1 MKKVVQDLTSGGGY
15 CLPKDTKQLLANY
28 ADVPENLIE
37 AIVESNRTRKDFI
50 ADRVL
55 KLAGYYGYDAENEF
69 DEDKEKAVTIGV
81 YKRFTA
87 QYGLINSTANKRAF
101 RQDSSYCLLASL
113 EILDEDKNLKRL
125 ADIFTKRTIRKPE
138 PVTSVDTPSEAL
150 ALSIGEKAKVDVPF
164 MAELCGKTEQ
174 EVTEELA
181 GVIFRNPV
189 TQAWV
194 TADEYLSGNV
204 REKLATAETF
214 AANHPE
220 YQVNVEYNGIYFLP
234 KKTIFKSGS
243 QLAPEKVLE
252 CKYLRDKDERCG
264 YVSGLMFFNQMGL
277 TTQVPMMYEV
287 VSNKATNDYRET
299 SLAKSRVIV
308 RKPKVPV
315 TEKNYKALQFL
326 DMLKDVDVYSEV
338 TGKPLQDRLYRY
350 MDDANLSISEME
362 PYFAYYPDKLYKN
375 LVETRVIYNGLL
387 AQ

>member
-1 MKKVVQDLTSGGGY
+1 METVY
-15 CLPKDTKQLLANY
+15 EYLLDNY
-28 ADVPENLIE
+28 
-37 AIVESNRTRKDFI
+37 K
-50 ADRVL
+50 
-55 KLAGYYGYDAENEF
+55 ENEPIF
-69 DEDKEKAVTIGV
+69 LAELQIDGMTRTNIRQRIKKLTDAGKV
-81 YKRFTA
+81 KRF
-87 QYGLINSTANKRAF
+87 
-101 RQDSSYCLLASL
+101 D
-113 EILDEDKNLKRL
+113 
-125 ADIFTKRTIRKPE
+125 
-138 PVTSVDTPSEAL
+138 
-150 ALSIGEKAKVDVPF
+150 
-164 MAELCGKTEQ
+164 
-174 EVTEELA
+174 
-181 GVIFRNPV
+181 
-189 TQAWV
+189 
-194 TADEYLSGNV
+194 
-204 REKLATAETF
+204 
-214 AANHPE
+214 
-220 YQVNVEYNGIYFLP
+220 NGIYFLP

-315 TEKNYKALQFL
+315 TEKNYKLLQFL

-338 TGKPLQDRLYRY
+338 TGKPLQERLYRY
-350 MDDANLSISEME
+350 MKDANLRVSEME

>member
-1 MKKVVQDLTSGGGY
+1 METLY
-15 CLPKDTKQLLANY
+15 EYLLDNY
-28 ADVPENLIE
+28 
-37 AIVESNRTRKDFI
+37 K
-50 ADRVL
+50 
-55 KLAGYYGYDAENEF
+55 ENEPIF
-69 DEDKEKAVTIGV
+69 LADLQVDGMTRTNVRQQIKKLTDTGKV
-81 YKRFTA
+81 KRF
-87 QYGLINSTANKRAF
+87 
-101 RQDSSYCLLASL
+101 D
-113 EILDEDKNLKRL
+113 
-125 ADIFTKRTIRKPE
+125 
-138 PVTSVDTPSEAL
+138 
-150 ALSIGEKAKVDVPF
+150 
-164 MAELCGKTEQ
+164 
-174 EVTEELA
+174 
-181 GVIFRNPV
+181 
-189 TQAWV
+189 
-194 TADEYLSGNV
+194 
-204 REKLATAETF
+204 
-214 AANHPE
+214 
-220 YQVNVEYNGIYFLP
+220 NGIYFLP

-299 SLAKSRVIV
+299 ALAKSRVIV

-326 DMLKDVDVYSEV
+326 DMLKDVDVYSEL

>member
-1 MKKVVQDLTSGGGY
+1 METLY
-15 CLPKDTKQLLANY
+15 EYLLDNY
-28 ADVPENLIE
+28 
-37 AIVESNRTRKDFI
+37 K
-50 ADRVL
+50 
-55 KLAGYYGYDAENEF
+55 ENEPIF
-69 DEDKEKAVTIGV
+69 LADLQVDGMTRTNVRQQIKKLTDTGKV
-81 YKRFTA
+81 KRF
-87 QYGLINSTANKRAF
+87 
-101 RQDSSYCLLASL
+101 D
-113 EILDEDKNLKRL
+113 
-125 ADIFTKRTIRKPE
+125 
-138 PVTSVDTPSEAL
+138 
-150 ALSIGEKAKVDVPF
+150 
-164 MAELCGKTEQ
+164 
-174 EVTEELA
+174 
-181 GVIFRNPV
+181 
-189 TQAWV
+189 
-194 TADEYLSGNV
+194 
-204 REKLATAETF
+204 
-214 AANHPE
+214 
-220 YQVNVEYNGIYFLP
+220 NGIYFLP

-299 SLAKSRVIV
+299 FLAKSRVIV

>member
-1 MKKVVQDLTSGGGY
+1 MGTLY
-15 CLPKDTKQLLANY
+15 EYLLDNY
-28 ADVPENLIE
+28 
-37 AIVESNRTRKDFI
+37 K
-50 ADRVL
+50 
-55 KLAGYYGYDAENEF
+55 ENEPIF
-69 DEDKEKAVTIGV
+69 LADLQVDGMTRTNVRQQIKKLTDTGKV
-81 YKRFTA
+81 KRF
-87 QYGLINSTANKRAF
+87 
-101 RQDSSYCLLASL
+101 D
-113 EILDEDKNLKRL
+113 
-125 ADIFTKRTIRKPE
+125 
-138 PVTSVDTPSEAL
+138 
-150 ALSIGEKAKVDVPF
+150 
-164 MAELCGKTEQ
+164 
-174 EVTEELA
+174 
-181 GVIFRNPV
+181 
-189 TQAWV
+189 
-194 TADEYLSGNV
+194 
-204 REKLATAETF
+204 
-214 AANHPE
+214 
-220 YQVNVEYNGIYFLP
+220 NGIYFLP

-315 TEKNYKALQFL
+315 TEKNYKDLQFL

-375 LVETRVIYNGLL
+375 LVETRVIYKDMEEEILL
-387 AQ
+387 EKKRGMAYKKLSLF

>member
-1 MKKVVQDLTSGGGY
+1 METLY
-15 CLPKDTKQLLANY
+15 EYLLDNY
-28 ADVPENLIE
+28 
-37 AIVESNRTRKDFI
+37 K
-50 ADRVL
+50 
-55 KLAGYYGYDAENEF
+55 ENEPIF
-69 DEDKEKAVTIGV
+69 LADLQVDGMTRTNVRQQIKKLTDTGKV
-81 YKRFTA
+81 KRF
-87 QYGLINSTANKRAF
+87 
-101 RQDSSYCLLASL
+101 D
-113 EILDEDKNLKRL
+113 
-125 ADIFTKRTIRKPE
+125 
-138 PVTSVDTPSEAL
+138 
-150 ALSIGEKAKVDVPF
+150 
-164 MAELCGKTEQ
+164 
-174 EVTEELA
+174 
-181 GVIFRNPV
+181 
-189 TQAWV
+189 
-194 TADEYLSGNV
+194 
-204 REKLATAETF
+204 
-214 AANHPE
+214 
-220 YQVNVEYNGIYFLP
+220 NGIYFLP

-350 MDDANLSISEME
+350 MDDTNLSISEME

>member
-1 MKKVVQDLTSGGGY
+1 METLY
-15 CLPKDTKQLLANY
+15 EYLLDNY
-28 ADVPENLIE
+28 
-37 AIVESNRTRKDFI
+37 K
-50 ADRVL
+50 
-55 KLAGYYGYDAENEF
+55 ENEPIF
-69 DEDKEKAVTIGV
+69 LADLQVDGMTRTNVRQQIKKLTDTGKV
-81 YKRFTA
+81 KRF
-87 QYGLINSTANKRAF
+87 
-101 RQDSSYCLLASL
+101 D
-113 EILDEDKNLKRL
+113 
-125 ADIFTKRTIRKPE
+125 
-138 PVTSVDTPSEAL
+138 
-150 ALSIGEKAKVDVPF
+150 
-164 MAELCGKTEQ
+164 
-174 EVTEELA
+174 
-181 GVIFRNPV
+181 
-189 TQAWV
+189 
-194 TADEYLSGNV
+194 
-204 REKLATAETF
+204 
-214 AANHPE
+214 
-220 YQVNVEYNGIYFLP
+220 NGIYFLP

-277 TTQVPMMYEV
+277 TTQVPMIYEV

-326 DMLKDVDVYSEV
+326 DMLKDVDVYSEL

>member
-1 MKKVVQDLTSGGGY
+1 METLY
-15 CLPKDTKQLLANY
+15 EYLLDNY
-28 ADVPENLIE
+28 
-37 AIVESNRTRKDFI
+37 K
-50 ADRVL
+50 
-55 KLAGYYGYDAENEF
+55 ENEPIF
-69 DEDKEKAVTIGV
+69 LVDLQVDGMTRTNVRQQIKKLTDTGKV
-81 YKRFTA
+81 KRF
-87 QYGLINSTANKRAF
+87 
-101 RQDSSYCLLASL
+101 D
-113 EILDEDKNLKRL
+113 
-125 ADIFTKRTIRKPE
+125 
-138 PVTSVDTPSEAL
+138 
-150 ALSIGEKAKVDVPF
+150 
-164 MAELCGKTEQ
+164 
-174 EVTEELA
+174 
-181 GVIFRNPV
+181 
-189 TQAWV
+189 
-194 TADEYLSGNV
+194 
-204 REKLATAETF
+204 
-214 AANHPE
+214 
-220 YQVNVEYNGIYFLP
+220 NGIYFLP

-264 YVSGLMFFNQMGL
+264 YVSGLIFFNQMGL

-350 MDDANLSISEME
+350 MDDANLSISEIE

>member
-1 MKKVVQDLTSGGGY
+1 METLY
-15 CLPKDTKQLLANY
+15 EYLLDNY
-28 ADVPENLIE
+28 
-37 AIVESNRTRKDFI
+37 K
-50 ADRVL
+50 
-55 KLAGYYGYDAENEF
+55 ENEPIF
-69 DEDKEKAVTIGV
+69 LADLQVDGMTRTNVRQQIKKLTDTGKV
-81 YKRFTA
+81 KRF
-87 QYGLINSTANKRAF
+87 
-101 RQDSSYCLLASL
+101 D
-113 EILDEDKNLKRL
+113 
-125 ADIFTKRTIRKPE
+125 
-138 PVTSVDTPSEAL
+138 
-150 ALSIGEKAKVDVPF
+150 
-164 MAELCGKTEQ
+164 
-174 EVTEELA
+174 
-181 GVIFRNPV
+181 
-189 TQAWV
+189 
-194 TADEYLSGNV
+194 
-204 REKLATAETF
+204 
-214 AANHPE
+214 
-220 YQVNVEYNGIYFLP
+220 NGIYFLP

>member
-1 MKKVVQDLTSGGGY
+1 METLY
-15 CLPKDTKQLLANY
+15 EYLLDNY
-28 ADVPENLIE
+28 
-37 AIVESNRTRKDFI
+37 K
-50 ADRVL
+50 
-55 KLAGYYGYDAENEF
+55 ENEPIF
-69 DEDKEKAVTIGV
+69 LADLQVDGMTRTNVRQQIKKLTNTGKV
-81 YKRFTA
+81 KRF
-87 QYGLINSTANKRAF
+87 
-101 RQDSSYCLLASL
+101 D
-113 EILDEDKNLKRL
+113 
-125 ADIFTKRTIRKPE
+125 
-138 PVTSVDTPSEAL
+138 
-150 ALSIGEKAKVDVPF
+150 
-164 MAELCGKTEQ
+164 
-174 EVTEELA
+174 
-181 GVIFRNPV
+181 
-189 TQAWV
+189 
-194 TADEYLSGNV
+194 
-204 REKLATAETF
+204 
-214 AANHPE
+214 
-220 YQVNVEYNGIYFLP
+220 NGIYFLP

-277 TTQVPMMYEV
+277 TMQVPMMYEV

-375 LVETRVIYNGLL
+375 LVETRVIYKDMEEEILL
-387 AQ
+387 EKKRGMAYKKLSLF

>member
-1 MKKVVQDLTSGGGY
+1 MGT
-15 CLPKDTKQLLANY
+15 
-28 ADVPENLIE
+28 
-37 AIVESNRTRKDFI
+37 
-50 ADRVL
+50 
-55 KLAGYYGYDAENEF
+55 
-69 DEDKEKAVTIGV
+69 
-81 YKRFTA
+81 
-87 QYGLINSTANKRAF
+87 
-101 RQDSSYCLLASL
+101 
-113 EILDEDKNLKRL
+113 LDEDLLDNSKENEPIFL
-125 ADIFTKRTIRKPE
+125 ADLQVDGMTRT
-138 PVTSVDTPSEAL
+138 
-150 ALSIGEKAKVDVPF
+150 
-164 MAELCGKTEQ
+164 
-174 EVTEELA
+174 
-181 GVIFRNPV
+181 
-189 TQAWV
+189 
-194 TADEYLSGNV
+194 NV
-204 REKLATAETF
+204 RQQIKKLTDTGKVKRF
-214 AANHPE
+214 D
-220 YQVNVEYNGIYFLP
+220 NGIYFLP

-375 LVETRVIYNGLL
+375 LVETRVIYKGLL

>member
-1 MKKVVQDLTSGGGY
+1 METLY
-15 CLPKDTKQLLANY
+15 EYLLDNY
-28 ADVPENLIE
+28 
-37 AIVESNRTRKDFI
+37 K
-50 ADRVL
+50 
-55 KLAGYYGYDAENEF
+55 ENEPIF
-69 DEDKEKAVTIGV
+69 LADLQVDGMTRTNVRQQIKKLTDTGKV
-81 YKRFTA
+81 KRF
-87 QYGLINSTANKRAF
+87 
-101 RQDSSYCLLASL
+101 D
-113 EILDEDKNLKRL
+113 
-125 ADIFTKRTIRKPE
+125 
-138 PVTSVDTPSEAL
+138 
-150 ALSIGEKAKVDVPF
+150 
-164 MAELCGKTEQ
+164 
-174 EVTEELA
+174 
-181 GVIFRNPV
+181 
-189 TQAWV
+189 
-194 TADEYLSGNV
+194 
-204 REKLATAETF
+204 
-214 AANHPE
+214 
-220 YQVNVEYNGIYFLP
+220 NGIYFLP

-326 DMLKDVDVYSEV
+326 DMLKDIDVYSEL

>member
-1 MKKVVQDLTSGGGY
+1 METLY
-15 CLPKDTKQLLANY
+15 EYLLDNY
-28 ADVPENLIE
+28 
-37 AIVESNRTRKDFI
+37 K
-50 ADRVL
+50 
-55 KLAGYYGYDAENEF
+55 ENEPIF
-69 DEDKEKAVTIGV
+69 LADLQVDGMTRTNVRQQIKKLTDTGKV
-81 YKRFTA
+81 KRF
-87 QYGLINSTANKRAF
+87 
-101 RQDSSYCLLASL
+101 D
-113 EILDEDKNLKRL
+113 
-125 ADIFTKRTIRKPE
+125 
-138 PVTSVDTPSEAL
+138 
-150 ALSIGEKAKVDVPF
+150 
-164 MAELCGKTEQ
+164 
-174 EVTEELA
+174 
-181 GVIFRNPV
+181 
-189 TQAWV
+189 
-194 TADEYLSGNV
+194 
-204 REKLATAETF
+204 
-214 AANHPE
+214 
-220 YQVNVEYNGIYFLP
+220 NGIYFLP

-338 TGKPLQDRLYRY
+338 TGKLLQDRLYRY
-350 MDDANLSISEME
+350 MDDAHLSISEME

>member
-1 MKKVVQDLTSGGGY
+1 MGTLY
-15 CLPKDTKQLLANY
+15 EYLLDNY
-28 ADVPENLIE
+28 
-37 AIVESNRTRKDFI
+37 K
-50 ADRVL
+50 
-55 KLAGYYGYDAENEF
+55 ENEPIF
-69 DEDKEKAVTIGV
+69 LADLQVDGMTRTNVRQQIKKLTDTGKV
-81 YKRFTA
+81 KRF
-87 QYGLINSTANKRAF
+87 
-101 RQDSSYCLLASL
+101 D
-113 EILDEDKNLKRL
+113 
-125 ADIFTKRTIRKPE
+125 
-138 PVTSVDTPSEAL
+138 
-150 ALSIGEKAKVDVPF
+150 
-164 MAELCGKTEQ
+164 
-174 EVTEELA
+174 
-181 GVIFRNPV
+181 
-189 TQAWV
+189 
-194 TADEYLSGNV
+194 
-204 REKLATAETF
+204 
-214 AANHPE
+214 
-220 YQVNVEYNGIYFLP
+220 NGIYFLP

-387 AQ
+387 TQ

>member
-1 MKKVVQDLTSGGGY
+1 METLY
-15 CLPKDTKQLLANY
+15 EYLLDNY
-28 ADVPENLIE
+28 
-37 AIVESNRTRKDFI
+37 K
-50 ADRVL
+50 
-55 KLAGYYGYDAENEF
+55 ENEPIF
-69 DEDKEKAVTIGV
+69 LADLQVDGMTRTNVRQQIKKLTDTGKV
-81 YKRFTA
+81 KRF
-87 QYGLINSTANKRAF
+87 
-101 RQDSSYCLLASL
+101 D
-113 EILDEDKNLKRL
+113 
-125 ADIFTKRTIRKPE
+125 
-138 PVTSVDTPSEAL
+138 
-150 ALSIGEKAKVDVPF
+150 
-164 MAELCGKTEQ
+164 
-174 EVTEELA
+174 
-181 GVIFRNPV
+181 
-189 TQAWV
+189 
-194 TADEYLSGNV
+194 
-204 REKLATAETF
+204 
-214 AANHPE
+214 
-220 YQVNVEYNGIYFLP
+220 NGIYFLP

-326 DMLKDVDVYSEV
+326 DMLKDVDVYSEL

>member
-1 MKKVVQDLTSGGGY
+1 METLY
-15 CLPKDTKQLLANY
+15 EYLLDNY
-28 ADVPENLIE
+28 
-37 AIVESNRTRKDFI
+37 K
-50 ADRVL
+50 
-55 KLAGYYGYDAENEF
+55 ENEPIF
-69 DEDKEKAVTIGV
+69 LADLQVDGMTRTNVRQQIKKLTDTGKV
-81 YKRFTA
+81 KRF
-87 QYGLINSTANKRAF
+87 
-101 RQDSSYCLLASL
+101 D
-113 EILDEDKNLKRL
+113 
-125 ADIFTKRTIRKPE
+125 
-138 PVTSVDTPSEAL
+138 
-150 ALSIGEKAKVDVPF
+150 
-164 MAELCGKTEQ
+164 
-174 EVTEELA
+174 
-181 GVIFRNPV
+181 
-189 TQAWV
+189 
-194 TADEYLSGNV
+194 
-204 REKLATAETF
+204 
-214 AANHPE
+214 
-220 YQVNVEYNGIYFLP
+220 NGIYFLP

-350 MDDANLSISEME
+350 MDDANLSISEMK

>member
-1 MKKVVQDLTSGGGY
+1 MEILY
-15 CLPKDTKQLLANY
+15 EYLLDNY
-28 ADVPENLIE
+28 
-37 AIVESNRTRKDFI
+37 K
-50 ADRVL
+50 
-55 KLAGYYGYDAENEF
+55 ENEPIF
-69 DEDKEKAVTIGV
+69 LADLQVDGMTRTNVRQQIKKLTDTGKV
-81 YKRFTA
+81 KRF
-87 QYGLINSTANKRAF
+87 
-101 RQDSSYCLLASL
+101 D
-113 EILDEDKNLKRL
+113 
-125 ADIFTKRTIRKPE
+125 
-138 PVTSVDTPSEAL
+138 
-150 ALSIGEKAKVDVPF
+150 
-164 MAELCGKTEQ
+164 
-174 EVTEELA
+174 
-181 GVIFRNPV
+181 
-189 TQAWV
+189 
-194 TADEYLSGNV
+194 
-204 REKLATAETF
+204 
-214 AANHPE
+214 
-220 YQVNVEYNGIYFLP
+220 NGIYFLP

-375 LVETRVIYNGLL
+375 LVETRVIYKDMEEEILL
-387 AQ
+387 EKKRGMAYKKLSLF

>member
-1 MKKVVQDLTSGGGY
+1 METLY
-15 CLPKDTKQLLANY
+15 EYLLDNY
-28 ADVPENLIE
+28 
-37 AIVESNRTRKDFI
+37 K
-50 ADRVL
+50 
-55 KLAGYYGYDAENEF
+55 ENEPIF
-69 DEDKEKAVTIGV
+69 LAYLQVDGMTRTNVRQQIKKLTDTGKV
-81 YKRFTA
+81 KRF
-87 QYGLINSTANKRAF
+87 
-101 RQDSSYCLLASL
+101 D
-113 EILDEDKNLKRL
+113 
-125 ADIFTKRTIRKPE
+125 
-138 PVTSVDTPSEAL
+138 
-150 ALSIGEKAKVDVPF
+150 
-164 MAELCGKTEQ
+164 
-174 EVTEELA
+174 
-181 GVIFRNPV
+181 
-189 TQAWV
+189 
-194 TADEYLSGNV
+194 
-204 REKLATAETF
+204 
-214 AANHPE
+214 
-220 YQVNVEYNGIYFLP
+220 NGIYFLP